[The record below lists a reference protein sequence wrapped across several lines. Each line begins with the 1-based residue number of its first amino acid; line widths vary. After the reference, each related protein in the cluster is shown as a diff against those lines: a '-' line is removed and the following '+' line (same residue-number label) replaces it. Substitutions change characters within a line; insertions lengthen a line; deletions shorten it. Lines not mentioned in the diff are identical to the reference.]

1 VTLCPDSRK
10 YRPLMWQI
18 NVVSFQSRGLGQWPG
33 YQQSQNVLLH
43 PVAGQLPPIMRGWPE
58 RR

>member
-43 PVAGQLPPIMRGWPE
+43 PVAGQLPPIMARLA
-58 RR
+58 